1 MFLPFISLLQ
11 SRLDVI
17 RVEAPKDYRMEKMC
31 VGEVYFSPLG
41 DEATAAMDGLFV
53 ALAGVG
59 RGAPSTLNVKRRAI
73 FIPQSSGRIARMG
86 FNDICGQMLAAS
98 DYLALAS
105 HYDSLLV
112 DDIPILAPDRRN
124 EARRLIMLID
134 VLYEARA
141 LLAVSAAA
149 EPSELYVAA
158 TGSEAREF
166 TRAASRLAEMRSR
179 EWIEN
184 TASGGALRAWTYN
197 P

>member
-1 MFLPFISLLQ
+1 
-11 SRLDVI
+11 
-17 RVEAPKDYRMEKMC
+17 
-31 VGEVYFSPLG
+31 
-41 DEATAAMDGLFV
+41 
-53 ALAGVG
+53 
-59 RGAPSTLNVKRRAI
+59 
-73 FIPQSSGRIARMG
+73 MG